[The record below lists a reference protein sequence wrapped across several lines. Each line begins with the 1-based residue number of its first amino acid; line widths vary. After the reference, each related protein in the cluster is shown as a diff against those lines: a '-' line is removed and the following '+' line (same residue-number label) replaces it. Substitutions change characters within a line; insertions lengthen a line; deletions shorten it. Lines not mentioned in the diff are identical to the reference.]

1 MAGRLRRVCH
11 SSGDARRILSIGC
24 RIWARCTHRGL
35 KDAAI
40 ERSPLDSKTH
50 KNYPRKN
57 CLIGQCEDAKMLD
70 KIVTR
75 GPRQKREKFV
85 ELAERRTRNAIKA
98 IRVIAKL
105 GNRSAYDFSE
115 SDVKKIAAAL
125 AKEVEALKVRMLSTG
140 GKESVDFKL

>member
-1 MAGRLRRVCH
+1 
-11 SSGDARRILSIGC
+11 
-24 RIWARCTHRGL
+24 
-35 KDAAI
+35 
-40 ERSPLDSKTH
+40 
-50 KNYPRKN
+50 
-57 CLIGQCEDAKMLD
+57 MLD